1 VISAAI
7 NAAASPRGG
16 HTIATFGTDD
26 AAMGKHIAALI
37 LIFLFTTC
45 GWIILGTSIVAR
57 SSSADS
63 GLTRGVESNWGSAQQ
78 QSPPTAVASWIA
90 PRTERESANGV
101 TTTKVINESVSAP
114 LPIAQSRIRV
124 ALDLEQRQKGLLWF
138 ATYRVVFHG
147 DYVFQTS
154 TPADHVTIKLVF
166 PAPDAIYDDL
176 IVRADGK
183 PLPLATENG
192 AVSGVIAHTSGAPI
206 HLEVGYRSQGLGTWD
221 YKFGDNVSQV
231 HDFVMQM
238 TTNFDAID
246 FPQGGLSP
254 TTKTNS
260 GRGWLLTWKYSNLVT
275 GYRIGM
281 VMPEK
286 LQPGPL
292 AGRISFFAPVS
303 LLFFFFLIFIITK
316 LRRIDLH
323 PMHYFFL
330 ATSFFAFHLL
340 LAYLVDHISIHA
352 AFAICSAV
360 SIFLVVSYLRIVIGP
375 RFAFVEAALTQFIY
389 LVLFSYAFFFKGFT
403 GLAITIGAIITLFVV
418 MQLTARIGWHRPTER
433 EAAA

>member
-1 VISAAI
+1 
-7 NAAASPRGG
+7 
-16 HTIATFGTDD
+16 
-26 AAMGKHIAALI
+26 MGKHIAAI
-37 LIFLFTTC
+37 VLIFLFTTVA
-45 GWIILGTSIVAR
+45 WMILGTSIVAR
-57 SSSADS
+57 SNSADS

-78 QSPPTAVASWIA
+78 QSPPAAVATWIV
-90 PRTERESANGV
+90 PRKEQESVNGV

-138 ATYRVVFHG
+138 ATYRVAFHG

-154 TPADHVTIKLVF
+154 TPSDHVTIKLVF

-176 IVRADGK
+176 VVRADGK

-192 AVSGVIAHTSGAPI
+192 AVSGVIPHASGAPI

-221 YKFGDNVSQV
+221 YKLGENVSQI
-231 HDFVMQM
+231 HDFVLQM

-254 TTKTNS
+254 TVKTKS

-303 LLFFFFLIFIITK
+303 LLFFFFLIFIITT
-316 LRRIDLH
+316 LRGIDLH

-360 SIFLVVSYLRIVIGP
+360 SIVLVVSYLRIVIGP
-375 RFAFVEAALTQFIY
+375 LFAFVEAALTQFIY

-418 MQLTARIGWHRPTER
+418 MQLTARIDWWRPTQS

>member
-1 VISAAI
+1 
-7 NAAASPRGG
+7 
-16 HTIATFGTDD
+16 
-26 AAMGKHIAALI
+26 MGKHIAAI
-37 LIFLFTTC
+37 VLIFFFTTC
-45 GWIILGTSIVAR
+45 AWMILGTSIIAR
-57 SSSADS
+57 SNSADS
-63 GLTRGVESNWGSAQQ
+63 GLTRGVQSNWGSAQQ
-78 QSPPTAVASWIA
+78 QSPPSATASWIV
-90 PRTERESANGV
+90 PKTEKESANGV
-101 TTTKVINESVSAP
+101 MTTKVTNESVSAP
-114 LPIAQSRIRV
+114 LVIAQSRIRV

-138 ATYRVVFHG
+138 ATYRVAFHG

-154 TPADHVTIKLVF
+154 TPSDHVTIKLVF

-183 PLPLATENG
+183 PLPLTTENG
-192 AVSGVIAHTSGAPI
+192 AVSGQIPHPSGAPI
-206 HLEVGYRSQGLGTWD
+206 HLEIGYRSQGLGTWD
-221 YKFGDNVSQV
+221 YKFGDNISQV
-231 HDFVMQM
+231 HDFIMQI

-254 TTKTNS
+254 TTKTKS
-260 GRGWLLTWKYSNLVT
+260 DRGWQLTWKYSNLVT

-303 LLFFFFLIFIITK
+303 LLFFFFLIFIITT

-360 SIFLVVSYLRIVIGP
+360 SIFLVVSYLRIVIGT

-403 GLAITIGAIITLFVV
+403 GLAVTIGAIITLFVV
-418 MQLTARIGWHRPTER
+418 MQLTARIDWHRPTQGQ
-433 EAAA
+433 ATA

>member
-1 VISAAI
+1 
-7 NAAASPRGG
+7 
-16 HTIATFGTDD
+16 
-26 AAMGKHIAALI
+26 MGKHIAVLI
-37 LIFLFTTC
+37 LIFLATTFA
-45 GWIILGTSIVAR
+45 WMILGASIVAR

-78 QSPPTAVASWIA
+78 QSPPSAVATHIEQ
-90 PRTERESANGV
+90 RTQEESMNGV
-101 TTTKVINESVSAP
+101 ITKKVISATIDTP
-114 LPIAQSRIRV
+114 LQIEQSRIRV

-138 ATYRVVFHG
+138 ATYRVAFHG
-147 DYVFQTS
+147 DYILRNS
-154 TPADHVTIKLVF
+154 TLSDQVTVKLVF

-176 IVRADGK
+176 VVRADGQ
-183 PLPLATENG
+183 PLALTAENG
-192 AVSGVIAHTSGAPI
+192 AVSGVIRRPPGAPI
-206 HLEVGYRSQGLGTWD
+206 RLEVGYRSQGLGTWD
-221 YKFGDNVSQV
+221 YKLGENVSQI
-231 HDFVMQM
+231 HDFVLQM

-254 TTKTNS
+254 TMKAKS

-303 LLFFFFLIFIITK
+303 LLFFFFLIFIITT
-316 LRRIDLH
+316 LRGIDLH

-375 RFAFVEAALTQFIY
+375 RFAFLEAALTQFIY

-418 MQLTARIGWHRPTER
+418 MQLTARINWRRPAQR